1 MDVLN
6 KVPVREQ
13 DAKTRATN
21 FEEVCLGYNM
31 EEAMA
36 EASRCINCKNA
47 QCVKGCPVSIDIPGF
62 VEKVKENKIEEAY
75 QIIQEMLDKRSR
87 KGLPTFF
94 ISRYSLDTLGAM
106 DKTGNYQYIKD
117 WNDCEN
123 SLKYPVIVEFRQ
135 RK

>member
-6 KVPVREQ
+6 RIPVREQ
-13 DAKTRATN
+13 DAMERATN

-62 VEKVKENKIEEAY
+62 IEKVKEGDIESAY
-75 QIIQEMLDKRSR
+75 QV
-87 KGLPTFF
+87 
-94 ISRYSLDTLGAM
+94 ISES
-106 DKTGNYQYIKD
+106 
-117 WNDCEN
+117 
-123 SLKYPVIVEFRQ
+123 
-135 RK
+135 